1 MTINTRITALAQ
13 SISKQPSPACI
24 LIKTIDSRN
33 GKSNVMLIPSTT
45 IENRKEFKT
54 ILLENGHPIST
65 VNVDLNEFYN
75 SLETTFEHKI
85 ITTNIPGWVD
95 NDYINNKGDVF
106 TSKDIYKPRLHPNT
120 KVAQFDQSKQGSLK
134 EWQDN
139 VSIFAIY
146 SSRLMLGL
154 CSALSGTIIKF
165 TDVENGGFHIH
176 GDSSMGKSSSIKFA
190 ASIRCSKDGI
200 CNWNITPAALEET
213 AMAHNDS
220 TLLLDELRLLDDN
233 INNAA
238 KKASSYIY
246 MITEGKG
253 KSRSSYYQQTELTWR
268 LTFLSAGEL
277 SLSEHA
283 YAGGTYRMNGECVR
297 AIDIPADA
305 GAGMGIYES
314 LPEGIN
320 SANELAKRITTNTSK
335 YYGTALPAFI
345 EKLSKFIQK
354 HGESRLRNK
363 ISNHIKYFITK
374 VKIDDNGQ
382 HFRIASKFALLYA
395 AGCLS
400 VKSKI
405 VPLTEDNILDGILK
419 CYHDAMSSIPTSTN
433 QKLSNFKR
441 SLRQE
446 IVSSNVTNLMK
457 STMCASDLNDL
468 PIVIGIIG
476 REKIIGIQ
484 KQHFDSMF
492 DSTNEIKRALM
503 ILDNEN
509 LLFRDAQKNPTRQL
523 TLKNKEHL
531 KRRYCL
537 KYNVFNDN
545 Y

>member
-13 SISKQPSPACI
+13 SISKQPSPACL
-24 LIKTIDSRN
+24 LIKMIDSHN
-33 GKSNVMLIPSTT
+33 GKSKVMLIPSTT
-45 IENRKEFKT
+45 VENRKEFKS
-54 ILLENGHPIST
+54 ILIENGHPIST
-65 VNVDLNEFYN
+65 LTSDLHEFYN
-75 SLETTFEHKI
+75 SLGATFDHKI
-85 ITTNIPGWVD
+85 ITTNIPGWIG
-95 NDYINNKGDVF
+95 NDYINNKGNTL
-106 TSKDIYKPRLHPNT
+106 TSKDRYRPRLHPDT
-120 KVAQFDQSKQGSLK
+120 KVAQFDQSKQGTLK

-139 VSIFAIY
+139 VSMFAIY

-154 CSALSGTIIKF
+154 CSALSGAIIKF

-253 KSRSSYYQQTELTWR
+253 KCRSSYYQQTELTWR

-283 YAGGTYRMNGECVR
+283 HAGGTYRMNGECVR

-305 GAGMGIYES
+305 GAGMGIYEY
-314 LPEGIN
+314 LPEEIN
-320 SANELAKRITTNTSK
+320 SANELAKLITEKTST
-335 YYGTALPAFI
+335 YYGTALPAFVV
-345 EKLSKFIQK
+345 KLSEFIK
-354 HGESRLRNK
+354 EHGERRLRNM
-363 ISNHIKYFITK
+363 ISKHFQYFITK
-374 VKIDDNGQ
+374 ANIDDNGQ
-382 HFRIASKFALLYA
+382 HVRIVSKFALLYA

-400 VKSKI
+400 VQSKI
-405 VPLTEDNILDGILK
+405 VPLTKDDILNGILK

-441 SLRQE
+441 SIGQE
-446 IVSSNVTNLMK
+446 IASSNVTNLKK
-457 STMCASDLNDL
+457 STMSASELNDL
-468 PIVIGIIG
+468 PLVIGIIG
-476 REKIIGIQ
+476 SETIIGIQ

-492 DSTNEIKRALM
+492 DSPNEIKRALM
-503 ILDNEN
+503 MLDNEN
-509 LLFRDAQKNPTRQL
+509 LLLRDTQNNPTRQL

-537 KYNVFNDN
+537 KYNVFNVN